1 MNRIITSGLMPALTA
16 FLIAGP
22 VHAEA
27 KEGNASKALEVKKST
42 QKQEV
47 RESQI
52 GYRDTL
58 LFYTFP
64 DQKSVLKL
72 QIGNKDKS
80 FPMAGEIY
88 VFADSV
94 KADDLKKWINN
105 QHSDGIY
112 PDVPEPVSTHKIPET
127 ACKVT
132 SHKLI
137 DRTKQDFGE
146 FDNYSVAFDVKD
158 YADKKGVALKGFSD
172 TAKVY
177 VKTK

>member
-16 FLIAGP
+16 FLIAGL

-80 FPMAGEIY
+80 FPMA
-88 VFADSV
+88 
-94 KADDLKKWINN
+94 
-105 QHSDGIY
+105 
-112 PDVPEPVSTHKIPET
+112 
-127 ACKVT
+127 
-132 SHKLI
+132 
-137 DRTKQDFGE
+137 
-146 FDNYSVAFDVKD
+146 
-158 YADKKGVALKGFSD
+158 
-172 TAKVY
+172 
-177 VKTK
+177 

>member
-1 MNRIITSGLMPALTA
+1 M
-16 FLIAGP
+16 
-22 VHAEA
+22 
-27 KEGNASKALEVKKST
+27 
-42 QKQEV
+42 
-47 RESQI
+47 
-52 GYRDTL
+52 
-58 LFYTFP
+58 
-64 DQKSVLKL
+64 
-72 QIGNKDKS
+72 
-80 FPMAGEIY
+80 
-88 VFADSV
+88 FADSV

-158 YADKKGVALKGFSD
+158 YADKKGVTLRGFSD

-177 VKTK
+177 FQT